1 MAGNNDTIS
10 LNTLLTGIQTSI
22 IDSNKKN
29 SENYISNFSSYF
41 SNSNDILVPTLTKF
55 AIPKINVGDIQTTI
69 NPLPVGSIMLNNKNV
84 RYEDKEWNLYKTY
97 NPETKEVNNI
107 VYEVAN
113 GQALLS
119 NINKFNEQIKQNDL
133 IYDNLYGK
141 YDKTLYNILFK
152 EDIYKYNWLDYT
164 KNIAVNIFVNLDE
177 YSDENNA
184 KTEINNLNNVK
195 LNFSD
200 DLESHLRNYVSLPS
214 EYDRVDVLSN
224 DFFSIEEANIKK
236 NLENGE
242 IQDKIFYIVKD
253 IRHDSTTLNNNPNET
268 DSTTLNNNPNETD
281 STTLNNNPNET
292 DSTTINGNPNETDN
306 NPNITITSPK
316 NGDILNGPIKI
327 EFLIEN
333 FKVSDGHIHI
343 SIDDTNN
350 IMYYDLENP
359 YIVNN
364 LTEGSHTIRLKL
376 VNNSHKEIGVED
388 FVTFYIDSNGTINT
402 DPNGTINI
410 DPNQTINI
418 DPNQTINFNPN
429 ISLGLDNESNYT
441 ISSSYLSHDLS
452 GHYIKLSIKSSIDLG
467 DLTDLTDE
475 HINNLDIMEWTDA
488 GVRTNAPGDNY
499 FDAEVSVK
507 EAEYINDLISYREK
521 VKIKLDTVT
530 NSLYSLGFSPG
541 HMHFPQYTTSIPVI
555 QLRGTITELKTHL
568 EAIKNE
574 SFVNKFFYVRHPDQ
588 LEPQAAPLLD
598 VSDIM
603 SDNTAD
609 KVVDVQGWKATN
621 IRVGVFEGSP
631 GNETKNGIT
640 YTGYSNIAVEEYYDS
655 SKDPGSSSHATT
667 VIGIIKNTSSTD
679 KCFAPDAKI
688 YSANDYSYD
697 SLEWAITGKECR
709 VINQSFHETHEV
721 DSGELSWEDILKDY
735 LVLHYPYPF
744 ITSAAGNYSSTPE
757 TSSLSVGS
765 DEYCN
770 HKGYNYICVGNHN
783 DFDSSGNPNGMRSS
797 SVFRNPDSSHNDR
810 ELPEICANG
819 TSVSLFGESR
829 GSGTSFSSPAVAGAA
844 ALLQNMDN
852 LLLYWPEGIRA
863 ILFSGAT
870 ENIVDNNWSLDV
882 GSNIDGK
889 DGVGALDT
897 NTSGKIAQKRSS
909 KNNSPCPRGWHY
921 GTVNDSVFGDDNL
934 TTYSY
939 WIGVPYNFNDKG
951 NTKRNVKV
959 ALAWN
964 SEIINYK
971 ILGIDTGI
979 RKSSDLKLDLDLEVY
994 DESGNLVGYSN
1005 TWDNSYEVVEFM
1017 GNVNEKYEIKIR
1029 RWSGEGHS
1037 SYYGIAWNAGDGIYF
1052 NYKKI
1057 LVPYDITNLNGYISG
1072 SLSSI
1077 VSSEN
1082 ISSNNNISLS
1092 SATGNGAVVATAT
1105 QNNSTILTL
1114 LDGGADYQPTDA
1126 LMINTNNNDSTTYN
1140 ANNGLTINSNVGSL
1154 SALNTGTNI
1163 SYPESTNVSVVES
1176 IANTDVNISK
1186 TVSVPNAT
1194 LSSHKQLN
1202 IDNLDVNFNVDI
1214 NSITNTDILLN
1225 KNTGVDNGNISLKI
1239 SSTNEPE
1246 SVSRL
1251 MDYLQNN
1258 I

>member
-29 SENYISNFSSYF
+29 SDNYISNFSSYF
-41 SNSNDILVPTLTKF
+41 SNSNDTLVPTVTKF
-55 AIPKINVGDIQTTI
+55 GIPKTNVVDIQATVS
-69 NPLPVGSIMLNNKNV
+69 PLPVGSVILNNKNV
-84 RYEDKEWNLYKTY
+84 KYEDKEWNLYKIY
-97 NPETKEVNNI
+97 NPQTKEFSNI
-107 VYEVAN
+107 TYEVSN
-113 GQALLS
+113 GHACLS
-119 NINKFNEQIKQNDL
+119 DIRIFDEQIRQNDL
-133 IYDNLYGK
+133 AYDNLYGK

-164 KNIAVNIFVNLDE
+164 KNIAVNILVNTDLYE
-177 YSDENNA
+177 DENFA
-184 KTEINNLNNVK
+184 KQHRTTISYVK
-195 LNFSD
+195 TTFSNI
-200 DLESHLRNYVSLPS
+200 LAYELQNYVSLPS
-214 EYDRVDVLSN
+214 EYDRVDVLTN

-253 IRHDSTTLNNNPNET
+253 IRHDSTTLNNNSNET
-268 DSTTLNNNPNETD
+268 DSTTL
-281 STTLNNNPNET
+281 SNNPNET
-292 DSTTINGNPNETDN
+292 DSTTINGNP
-306 NPNITITSPK
+306 
-316 NGDILNGPIKI
+316 
-327 EFLIEN
+327 
-333 FKVSDGHIHI
+333 
-343 SIDDTNN
+343 
-350 IMYYDLENP
+350 
-359 YIVNN
+359 
-364 LTEGSHTIRLKL
+364 
-376 VNNSHKEIGVED
+376 
-388 FVTFYIDSNGTINT
+388 
-402 DPNGTINI
+402 
-410 DPNQTINI
+410 
-418 DPNQTINFNPN
+418 
-429 ISLGLDNESNYT
+429 SLGLDNESNYT
-441 ISSSYLSHDLS
+441 ASSSYLSHDLS

-499 FDAEVSVK
+499 LDAEVAK
-507 EAEYINDLISYREK
+507 TEAEFINEMTYYRDK
-521 VKIKLDTVT
+521 VKNILDACYSVLTYFL
-530 NSLYSLGFSPG
+530 NSLGLSPEQQQNI
-541 HMHFPQYTTSIPVI
+541 MHFPQYTTSIPVI
-555 QLRGTITELKTHL
+555 QLRGTITELKTYL
-568 EAIKNE
+568 EGIKDDDM
-574 SFVNKFFYVRHPDQ
+574 FNKFFYVRHPDQ
-588 LEPQAAPLLD
+588 SEPVLNVPN
-598 VSDIM
+598 IM
-603 SDNTAD
+603 SDNTATE
-609 KVVDVQGWKATN
+609 VVDVQGWKATN

-640 YTGYSNIAVEEYYDS
+640 YTGYNNLDVEEYYDS

-697 SLEWAITGKECR
+697 SLEWAITEKGCR
-709 VINQSFHETHEV
+709 VINQSFHEAHEV

-735 LVLHYPYPF
+735 LVLNYPYPF

-783 DFDSSGNPNGMRSS
+783 DFDSNGNPNGMRSS
-797 SVFRNPDSSHNDR
+797 SVFRNPDSAHNDR

-829 GSGTSFSSPAVAGAA
+829 GSGTSFSSPAVAGAV

-870 ENIVDNNWSLDV
+870 KNIVDNNWSVDV
-882 GSNIDGK
+882 GSSIDGK
-889 DGVGALDT
+889 DGVGALDI

-909 KNNSPCPRGWHY
+909 KDNSPCPRGWHY
-921 GTVNDSVFGDDNL
+921 GTVSDYNVFGDDNL

-939 WIGVPYNFNDKG
+939 WIGVPYNFNDKS

-964 SEIINYK
+964 SEIMNYK
-971 ILGIDTGI
+971 ILGIDTGV

-1029 RWSGEGHS
+1029 RWSGKGHS

-1052 NYKKI
+1052 NYKKE
-1057 LVPYDITNLNGYISG
+1057 LAPYDITNLIGYVSG

-1077 VSSEN
+1077 VSNEN
-1082 ISSNNNISLS
+1082 ISSNNNVSLS

-1105 QNNSTILTL
+1105 QNNSTILNL

-1126 LMINTNNNDSTTYN
+1126 LMINTNNNDSTIYN
-1140 ANNGLTINSNVGSL
+1140 NNNGLSINSNVNS
-1154 SALNTGTNI
+1154 LNTGTNI

-1176 IANTDVNISK
+1176 IANTNVNISK

-1194 LSSHKQLN
+1194 LTSHKQLN
-1202 IDNLDVNFNVDI
+1202 IDNLDINFNVDI
-1214 NSITNTDILLN
+1214 NSITSTDVLLN

-1239 SSTNEPE
+1239 SSTSEPE

-1251 MDYLQNN
+1251 MDYLQNS